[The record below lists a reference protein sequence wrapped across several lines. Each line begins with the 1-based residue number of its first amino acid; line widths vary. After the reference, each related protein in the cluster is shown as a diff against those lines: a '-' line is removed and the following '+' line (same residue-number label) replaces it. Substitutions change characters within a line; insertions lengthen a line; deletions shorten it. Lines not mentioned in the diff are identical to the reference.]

1 MILLWLIVRR
11 KIILKYVFAYII
23 VFIIPA
29 YVALVGG
36 GEK

>member
-1 MILLWLIVRR
+1 MILLWLTIRR
-11 KIILKYVFAYII
+11 KIKYVLAYII
-23 VFIIPA
+23 IFIIPA